1 LLDNATEFAEV
12 LFYFKFA
19 IGEQIRAF
27 ALVILFGRPDQA
39 LLQDSEY
46 TIWSAV
52 HLGVEGLQVV
62 EVESIQAV
70 VSMQPHNY
78 HVKADKSD
86 VRWFVWEK
94 CGLEIGVLGG
104 YTEKED
110 EDDIRDGAEQDGE
123 TAEDGA
129 MANNVVE

>member
-1 LLDNATEFAEV
+1 
-12 LFYFKFA
+12 
-19 IGEQIRAF
+19 
-27 ALVILFGRPDQA
+27 
-39 LLQDSEY
+39 
-46 TIWSAV
+46 
-52 HLGVEGLQVV
+52 
-62 EVESIQAV
+62 
-70 VSMQPHNY
+70 MQPHNY